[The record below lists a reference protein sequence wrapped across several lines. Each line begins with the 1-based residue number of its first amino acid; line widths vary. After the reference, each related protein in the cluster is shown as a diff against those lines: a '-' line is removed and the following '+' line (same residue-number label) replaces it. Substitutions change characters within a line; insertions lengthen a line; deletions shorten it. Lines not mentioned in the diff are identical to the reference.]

1 MTLWDEVIIPS
12 RWKNS
17 WETGFSSDLAS
28 TVTAS
33 RSISSWV
40 CAAVGNSPTIHR
52 TKKQLPAPSP
62 TKKIWSDGVRC
73 NIASPNNSINIH
85 HLQLVDINHFE
96 AEFTISWGRCPCSF
110 WSFPLQKCPWITCHL
125 FVFGGMVTLLKR
137 VEGFTSPSNIY
148 IRYSQLISF
157 MSSVSVTPP
166 WSYTNQQVMLMDW
179 IPICGQHLK
188 SFGWLISC
196 KQWIRWSCHRLQIC
210 QETYFVHILNR
221 WYIYIYTKI
230 YVNMI

>member
-1 MTLWDEVIIPS
+1 M
-12 RWKNS
+12 
-17 WETGFSSDLAS
+17 
-28 TVTAS
+28 
-33 RSISSWV
+33 RSMSMFILE
-40 CAAVGNSPTIHR
+40 
-52 TKKQLPAPSP
+52 LPP
-62 TKKIWSDGVRC
+62 TKMPL
-73 NIASPNNSINIH
+73 N
-85 HLQLVDINHFE
+85 HL
-96 AEFTISWGRCPCSF
+96 P
-110 WSFPLQKCPWITCHL
+110 
-125 FVFGGMVTLLKR
+125 FVFFGGDGDLLLKR

-221 WYIYIYTKI
+221 WYIYIYKNICKYDIEIVIVI
-230 YVNMI
+230 YFIY